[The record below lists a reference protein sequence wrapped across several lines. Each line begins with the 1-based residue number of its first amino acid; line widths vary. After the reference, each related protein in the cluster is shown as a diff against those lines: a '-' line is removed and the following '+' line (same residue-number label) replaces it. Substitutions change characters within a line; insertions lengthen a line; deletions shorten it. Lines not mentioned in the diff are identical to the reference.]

1 MTLMHPSRICAYA
14 TMVAALFAAS
24 LAMAED
30 PLTTQA
36 TLLDRIQ
43 IEDIVT
49 KYYWDITSGG
59 RKDISL
65 HYAKDATFDVNG
77 VVFKGHDEIQL
88 MYGTD
93 DNMGAPPGG
102 HFNMLMNNPLIRVN
116 GNTATAD
123 AIFTGIISDSVTATP
138 RLYEQGLDHMEF
150 AKREGRWLI
159 TRRVITSHGGMPM
172 DITERLQK
180 LLKQKQKRAQ

>member
-14 TMVAALFAAS
+14 AMVAALFAAS

-30 PLTTQA
+30 QLTTQA

-116 GNTATAD
+116 GNWQIVT
-123 AIFTGIISDSVTATP
+123 DSNVSV
-138 RLYEQGLDHMEF
+138 
-150 AKREGRWLI
+150 AKAWGRQTFVDLANDLL
-159 TRRVITSHGGMPM
+159 TRP
-172 DITERLQK
+172 
-180 LLKQKQKRAQ
+180 